1 MSKHLASLILFGL
14 LAAGIHVAAPLS
26 ATELRSYQALNF
38 NGPEQVFEGIFD
50 LGGTFVTQ
58 GSGILFGFPFVV
70 NPNPQTD
77 PLSAKAPLNLSSNPV
92 QRGLRPEAYIVG
104 TDRIVDMRGIVLD
117 LAGGSEPTAE
127 LNTVFLDVSSL
138 VVSTIPLDFSL
149 RVLGPVFYQSS
160 SIPAVFTGSGGSG
173 EFAIPGELSGPLDTY
188 LSIPGLANIPLG
200 LLGPLPLPQ
209 MTLSGTWKLTD
220 TTFGEAKIELDGT
233 GVAAIPWNAT
243 YYLYPSFTDLGGI
256 YASLTAELA
265 ATIEMSYSFH
275 LASIGPLVPITA
287 PLVPE
292 PASVVLLGIGLV
304 ALAPLVRRGMPVIVR
319 RK

>member
-1 MSKHLASLILFGL
+1 LFGL

-26 ATELRSYQALNF
+26 ATELGSYQSLNF

-58 GSGILFGFPFVV
+58 GSGILFGFPFVL

-92 QRGLRPEAYIVG
+92 QGGLRPEAYIVG

-127 LNTVFLDVSSL
+127 LNTIFLDVSNL
-138 VVSTIPLDFSL
+138 VISTIPLDFSF
-149 RVLGPVFYQSS
+149 RVLGPVFSQSS

-173 EFAIPGELSGPLDTY
+173 EFAIPGQLYGPLDTY
-188 LSIPGLANIPLG
+188 LSIPGFAANIHLG
-200 LLGPLPLPQ
+200 WVGPLPVPQ

-233 GVAAIPWNAT
+233 GVAAIPWHVT
-243 YYLYPSFTDLGGI
+243 YNLYPSLTDLGGI
-256 YASLTAELA
+256 YASFTAELA

-275 LASIGPLVPITA
+275 LASIGPLVPITV

-319 RK
+319 RN